1 MSFTVLIDFV
11 NHLMPQSAA
20 TSDIDISSSDGLNSI
35 DNALAET
42 LRGMNGVKQVYGR
55 RGSFDIP
62 AERDTGTMVSSTV
75 DLVSFDDFDLDCLKK
90 DGALV
95 KAVIFL
101 KSMETVTMRLQLGI
115 KTVRGKLVIKSLSGM
130 KKLKLPVY

>member
-1 MSFTVLIDFV
+1 
-11 NHLMPQSAA
+11 
-20 TSDIDISSSDGLNSI
+20 
-35 DNALAET
+35 
-42 LRGMNGVKQVYGR
+42 
-55 RGSFDIP
+55 
-62 AERDTGTMVSSTV
+62 MVSSTV